1 MNLFDFTQADLTEWF
16 TSLGEPAF
24 RAKQLMKWVYHEG
37 VTDYS
42 KMTNLSKSLRQ
53 KLENEASFYLPK
65 TLSHQKSSDGT
76 EKWLV
81 QLETGNCIETVFIP
95 EDDRG
100 TLCISSQVGCIL
112 DCSFCATGKQGFNR
126 NLTTAE
132 IISQVWIAHHAL
144 GGGKSGERRLT
155 NIVFMGMGEPLYNYK
170 NVVKA
175 IDLLLDDLA
184 FGLSKRR
191 VTLSTSGV
199 VPNLRELADECNV
212 ALAISLHA
220 PNDALRDELV
230 PLNQRYPID
239 VLLDACRYYVSQ
251 QGNRF
256 KITWE
261 YVMID
266 GVNDRPQHARELGR
280 LLKDMPSKVN
290 LIPFNPFPGSG
301 YKTSS
306 NNAIHK
312 FRDILQQDYDITTVT
327 RKTRGDDIDAA
338 CGQLAGEV
346 QNRLKRTANA

>member
-1 MNLFDFTQADLTEWF
+1 MINLFDFPQQDLETWF
-16 TSLGEPAF
+16 VSIGEPAF
-24 RAKQLMKWVYHEG
+24 RAKQLMHWVYHDG
-37 VTDYS
+37 VTDFAQ
-42 KMTNLSKSLRQ
+42 MTNLSKSLRA
-53 KLENEASFYLPK
+53 KLQDSAHFSVPE
-65 TLSHQKSSDGT
+65 TLSHQRSADGT

-81 QLETGNCIETVFIP
+81 KLSTGNCVETVFIP
-95 EDDRG
+95 EGDRG

-144 GGGKSGERRLT
+144 GGGRSGERRLT
-155 NIVFMGMGEPLYNYK
+155 NVVFMGMGEPLYNYK

-175 IDLLLDDLA
+175 INLLLDDSG

-199 VPNLRELADECNV
+199 VPNLRELADECDV

-230 PLNQRYPID
+230 PINQRYPIQE
-239 VLLDACRYYVSQ
+239 LLSACRYYLGKQ
-251 QGNRF
+251 NNRF

-266 GVNDRPQHARELGR
+266 GVNDSIAQARELGR
-280 LLKDMPSKVN
+280 LIRRLPSKVN

-306 NNAIHK
+306 IETINQ
-312 FRDILQQDYDITTVT
+312 FRDILVKEFNITTVT
-327 RKTRGDDIDAA
+327 RKTRGEDIDAA

-346 QNRLKRTANA
+346 QNKLKRVS